1 LFSISFTQCE
11 VEPMKTP
18 LRPLP
23 LMMLRETTK
32 FRVGWSN
39 AMPRLR
45 FGFARVP
52 VASVP
57 M

>member
-1 LFSISFTQCE
+1 
-11 VEPMKTP
+11 MKTP